1 MKSFPIIITL
11 LIFCLQSISGQSETH
26 PEERLKMAGFT
37 LPEAKKPIANF
48 VTSVRDG
55 NKLYLSGHGY
65 CGEPTAVDKGKLGK
79 DLSVEQGYQA
89 AKNVG
94 LCMLATVK
102 HAVGDL
108 SKVKRII
115 RVFGMV
121 NSTEDFVQQPL
132 VMNGF
137 SDLMVL
143 AFGENGKHVRS
154 AVGMAQL
161 PGGMSVE
168 VEMMLEIEEQNK

>member
-1 MKSFPIIITL
+1 MICKILTAL
-11 LIFCLQSISGQSETH
+11 LLLTIQLTVSNAQSDMH
-26 PEERLKMAGFT
+26 PEYKLARAGYT

-65 CGEPTAVDKGKLGK
+65 CGEATAVDKGKLGK
-79 DLSVEQGYQA
+79 ELTVEQGYQA
-89 AKNVG
+89 ARNVG
-94 LCMLATVK
+94 LCMLATIK
-102 HAVGDL
+102 DAFGDL

-121 NSTEDFVQQPL
+121 NCTEDFVQQPQ

-137 SDLMVL
+137 SDLMVNV
-143 AFGENGKHVRS
+143 FGEKGKHVRS
-154 AVGMAQL
+154 AVGMSSL

-168 VEMMLEIEEQNK
+168 VEMMLELED

>member
-1 MKSFPIIITL
+1 MSTKILATIIFFAFQLTVVNA
-11 LIFCLQSISGQSETH
+11 QSEMH
-26 PEERLKMAGFT
+26 PEDKLVKAGFT
-37 LPEAKKPIANF
+37 LPSAKKPIANF

-65 CGEPTAVDKGKLGK
+65 CGEATVVDKGKLGN
-79 DLSVEQGYQA
+79 DLTVEQGYQA
-89 AKNVG
+89 ARNVG
-94 LCMLATVK
+94 LCMLATIK
-102 HAVGDL
+102 DAVGDL

-121 NSTEDFVQQPL
+121 NCTEDFTQQPA

-137 SDLMVL
+137 SDLMVTV
-143 AFGENGKHVRS
+143 FGDRGKHVRS
-154 AVGMAQL
+154 AVGMSAL

-168 VEMMLEIEEQNK
+168 VEMMLELED